1 MVIEEEKTE
10 EEGEWGTT
18 LGFSTTERRAT
29 LGFST
34 TERRATLGF
43 STTERRATLGFSTTE
58 RRFTLGWH
66 RGLFLAA
73 QVAQA
78 QAIAGRLGTSFK
90 L

>member
-10 EEGEWGTT
+10 EEGEWGT
-18 LGFSTTERRAT
+18 T

>member
-10 EEGEWGTT
+10 EEGEWGT
-18 LGFSTTERRAT
+18 
-29 LGFST
+29 
-34 TERRATLGF
+34 
-43 STTERRATLGFSTTE
+43 TLGFSTTE